1 LQTLVRAAIRPD
13 EQIHFGGHGKPIQ
26 STGGEGTCRDDHA
39 PAGMVFDIAGR
50 VDAKHSQS
58 ISINMA
64 KVKSFGER
72 IADALVEDGLLTT
85 KQIEELLEQQ
95 KKEGARLIKLIIDK
109 AYVSDQD
116 LAVSMGRVLNVPPVN
131 LARIAIPPEIFELL
145 PRDTAYN
152 HKVIPVSRL
161 ENKLFLAMADPLNVL
176 ALDDVKR
183 LTRLE
188 ITPLIASEKAILEK
202 LNAIDASKSSS
213 MEDIIEDAA
222 KQREADEEAGT
233 IENIREAV
241 EDVNLDRLAASTEE
255 APVIKLANLIVLQAI
270 KDRASDIHLEPFEKT
285 VRLRYR
291 VDGVLID
298 ATPPPKQMQLA
309 LASRFKIMSNLD
321 IAERR
326 LPQDGRMRVKVS
338 GRDFDLRVSV
348 LPTVHGEKIVL
359 RVLDKTNLSAS
370 VDKLGLDPETFKQ
383 FRNAIDAP
391 HGLILVTGPTG
402 SGKTTTLYSA
412 LNELN
417 NPIYNIVT
425 VEDPVEFQIAGINQV
440 PTKKEIGLT
449 FASALRSILRQDPDI
464 IMIGEIRDTETAEI
478 AIEAALTGHQVLS
491 TMHCNDAPGAI
502 ARLDDMGI
510 APFLISSSVI
520 LSCAQR
526 LIRRICSHCK
536 EPVTYP
542 PKMFE
547 DLGIDPAMFAGM
559 QLFRGHGCERCK
571 NSGYAGRMAIIEA
584 MTMSD
589 QIRKLIIARANTREL
604 AKVAISQGM
613 RTLRMAALDRARDGV
628 STLEQVLVMTS
639 SH

>member
-1 LQTLVRAAIRPD
+1 
-13 EQIHFGGHGKPIQ
+13 
-26 STGGEGTCRDDHA
+26 
-39 PAGMVFDIAGR
+39 
-50 VDAKHSQS
+50 
-58 ISINMA
+58 MA

-72 IADALVEDGLLTT
+72 IADALVEDGLLTAQQVET
-85 KQIEELLEQQ
+85 LLEQQ
-95 KKEGARLIKLIIDK
+95 RKGGTRLVKLVIEK
-109 AYVSDQD
+109 AYVTEQD
-116 LAVSMGRVLNVPPVN
+116 LTVSMGRVLNVPSVN
-131 LARIAIPPEIFELL
+131 LPRLTIPPEIADLL
-145 PRDTAYN
+145 PRDAAHNY
-152 HKVIPVSRL
+152 KVVPISRL

-188 ITPLIASEKAILEK
+188 IAPLIASEKAILDK
-202 LNAIDASKSSS
+202 LAAIDSSKGSSI
-213 MEDIIEDAA
+213 EDIIQDAE
-222 KQREADEEAGT
+222 KQRESEEDAS
-233 IENIREAV
+233 IETVTETLEEV
-241 EDVNLDRLAASTEE
+241 SLDQLAASSGE
-255 APVIKLANLIVLQAI
+255 APVIKLANLILVQAI

-285 VRLRYR
+285 MRLRYR
-291 VDGVLID
+291 VDGVLMD
-298 ATPPPKQMQLA
+298 ATPPPKQLQLA
-309 LASRFKIMSNLD
+309 LASRFKIMSSLD

-348 LPTVHGEKIVL
+348 LPTVHGEKIVM
-359 RVLDKTNLSAS
+359 RVLDKSNLTAS
-370 VDKLGLDPETFKQ
+370 IDKLGLDPETFKQ
-383 FRNAIDAP
+383 VKAAIDAP

-425 VEDPVEFQIAGINQV
+425 VEDPVEFQVPGINQV

-449 FASALRSILRQDPDI
+449 FANALRSILRQDPDI

-526 LIRRICSHCK
+526 LIRRICPHCK

-547 DLGIDPAMFAGM
+547 DLGIDPATLDGV
-559 QLFRGHGCERCK
+559 QLLRGRGCDRCK
-571 NSGYAGRMAIIEA
+571 NSGYGGRMAIIEA
-584 MTMSD
+584 MTISD

-604 AKVAISQGM
+604 GKVAISQGM
-613 RTLRMAALDRARDGV
+613 RTLRMAAMDRAREGV
-628 STLEQVLVMTS
+628 STLEQVMVMTS
-639 SH
+639 AH

>member
-1 LQTLVRAAIRPD
+1 MS
-13 EQIHFGGHGKPIQ
+13 KP
-26 STGGEGTCRDDHA
+26 
-39 PAGMVFDIAGR
+39 
-50 VDAKHSQS
+50 
-58 ISINMA
+58 
-64 KVKSFGER
+64 KSFGER
-72 IADALVEDGLLTT
+72 IADALVEDGLLSA

-95 KKEGARLIKLIIDK
+95 KKEGARLIKLILDK
-109 AYVSDQD
+109 AYVSEQD
-116 LAVSMGRVLNVPPVN
+116 LAVSMGRVLNVPPIN
-131 LARIAIPPEIFELL
+131 LHRLNIPPDVVDLL
-145 PRDTAYN
+145 PQDTLQN

-176 ALDDVKR
+176 ALDDVRRITKM
-183 LTRLE
+183 E
-188 ITPLIASEKAILEK
+188 IAPLIASEKSLADK
-202 LNAIDASKSSS
+202 LNAISAAKSGT
-213 MEDIIEDAA
+213 MEDIILDAQ
-222 KQREADEEAGT
+222 KQESDEESGT
-233 IENIREAV
+233 VEAIKDNK
-241 EDVNLDRLAASTEE
+241 EEVNLDQLAASSEE

-270 KDRASDIHLEPFEKT
+270 KDRASDVHIEPFEKT
-285 VRLRYR
+285 LRLRYR
-291 VDGVLID
+291 IDGVLID

-309 LASRFKIMSNLD
+309 LASRFKIMSSLD

-338 GRDFDLRVSV
+338 NKDFDLRVSI

-359 RVLDKTNLSAS
+359 RVLDKSNLSAS
-370 VDKLGLDPETFKQ
+370 LDKLGLDPDTFRSVKS
-383 FRNAIDAP
+383 AVDAP

-417 NPIYNIVT
+417 NPVYNIVT
-425 VEDPVEFQIAGINQV
+425 VEDPVEFQIPGINQV

-449 FASALRSILRQDPDI
+449 FANALRSILRQDPDI
-464 IMIGEIRDTETAEI
+464 VMIGEIRDTETAEI

-526 LIRRICSHCK
+526 LMRRICSHCK

-542 PKMFE
+542 AKMYE
-547 DLGIDPAMFAGM
+547 DLAIDAGTFDGV
-559 QLFRGHGCERCK
+559 QLFRGRGCDRCK
-571 NSGYAGRMAIIEA
+571 NSGYLGRMAIIEA
-584 MTMSD
+584 MTVTD
-589 QIRKLIIARANTREL
+589 PIRKLIIARANTREVG
-604 AKVAISQGM
+604 KVAVTQGM
-613 RTLRMAALDRARDGV
+613 RTLRMVALDRAREGL
-628 STLEQVLVMTS
+628 STLEQTLVITS